1 MGRTQDGVDWVNK
14 DRRARW
20 RLWDPSRKLATQDP
34 SVARAVF
41 VFALTGLVV
50 VCFLSLLAVTVLR
63 NTANKEARN
72 GAATVTRL
80 AGLGI
85 VAPELSRKVINNEPA
100 ALARLDRVVHSRV
113 LLGPVVRVKIW
124 DASGRIVYSDEPRL
138 IGERYAL
145 PPDERQKLESGGISS
160 EISNLTRPESRF
172 ERGQGKLL
180 EVYEGIVAPTGQRL
194 LFESYQRYSAV
205 SNEGKRLWDAFLPAL
220 IGAMVLLEL
229 LQMPLAISLARRLK
243 RGQLEREL
251 LMRRA
256 IDASS
261 RERRRIAGDL
271 HDGPVQSLAGVSY
284 SLAAAGGRIG
294 SLDADAGHLIGMAGV
309 DTRRAITQLRSL
321 LVELY
326 PPTLSREGLRAAVS
340 DLAAP
345 LSARNIDVE
354 IDVPDDLAVDE
365 DVEAVLFRSAQEALR
380 NIAAH
385 AHASTVHLGVRN
397 EEGHVVLAI
406 RDDGRGFDM
415 QSESPD
421 GHLGLTLVADL
432 VSDAGGELSVDSHP
446 GAGTSVI
453 VVIPS

>member
-1 MGRTQDGVDWVNK
+1 
-14 DRRARW
+14 
-20 RLWDPSRKLATQDP
+20 
-34 SVARAVF
+34 
-41 VFALTGLVV
+41 
-50 VCFLSLLAVTVLR
+50 
-63 NTANKEARN
+63 
-72 GAATVTRL
+72 
-80 AGLGI
+80 
-85 VAPELSRKVINNEPA
+85 
-100 ALARLDRVVHSRV
+100 V

-145 PPDERQKLESGGISS
+145 PPDEREKLETGGISS
-160 EISNLTRPESRF
+160 EISNLTRPESHF

-194 LFESYQRYSAV
+194 LFESYQRRSAI
-205 SNEGKRLWDAFLPAL
+205 SNQGKRLWAGFLPAL

-243 RGQLEREL
+243 RGALEREL

-261 RERRRIAGDL
+261 RERRRIAHDL

-294 SLDADAGHLIGMAGV
+294 SLDATAGKLIGMAGV
-309 DTRRAITQLRSL
+309 DTRRAITELRSL

-326 PPTLSREGLRAAVS
+326 PPTLIREGLRAAVS

-345 LSARNIDVE
+345 LSDRNIDVE
-354 IDVPDDLAVDE
+354 IDVPEDLGVDE
-365 DVEAVLFRSAQEALR
+365 NVEAVLFRSAQEALR

-397 EEGHVVLAI
+397 EAGQVVLAVS
-406 RDDGRGFDM
+406 DDGRGFDM
-415 QSESPD
+415 QVQSPD

-432 VSDAGGELSVDSHP
+432 VSNAGGQLSVDSQP
-446 GAGTSVI
+446 GVGTSVI

>member
-1 MGRTQDGVDWVNK
+1 MKIGRG
-14 DRRARW
+14 RW
-20 RLWDPSRKLATQDP
+20 RLWDKSRKVAAEDP
-34 SVARAVF
+34 SVLRAVS
-41 VFALTGLVV
+41 VFALTGLAA
-50 VCFLSLLAVTVLR
+50 VCFLSLLAVAVLR
-63 NTANKEARN
+63 DTANREATHD
-72 GAATVTRL
+72 AASLTQL
-80 AGLGI
+80 AGIGI
-85 VAPELSRKVINNEPA
+85 VAPALSGAVIRNEPA
-100 ALARLDRVVHSRV
+100 ALARLDQIVRSRV
-113 LLGPVVRVKIW
+113 MFGPVVRVKIW

-145 PPDERQKLESGGISS
+145 PAEALKRLKTGGTSS
-160 EISNLTRPESRF
+160 EISNLSRPENRF
-172 ERGQGKLL
+172 ERTDGKLL

-194 LFESYQRYSAV
+194 LFEAYQRYSAI
-205 SNEGKRLWDAFLPAL
+205 SSQSKRLWSAFLPAL

-243 RGQLEREL
+243 RGALEREQ

-261 RERRRIAGDL
+261 RERRRIARDL
-271 HDGPVQSLAGVSY
+271 HDGPVQGLAGVSY

-294 SLDADAGHLIGMAGV
+294 SLDSAAGKLVDTAGV

-326 PPTLSREGLRAAVS
+326 PPTLSSEGLRAAVS

-345 LSARNIDVE
+345 LSARNIKVE
-354 IDVPDDLAVDE
+354 IDVPEDLDVDE

-385 AHASTVHLGVRN
+385 AHASAVQLGVRS
-397 EEGHVVLAI
+397 EAGYVVLAI
-406 RDDGRGFDM
+406 SDDGRGFDM
-415 QSESPD
+415 HVQSPE

-432 VSDAGGELSVDSHP
+432 VSEAGGELSVDSHP
-446 GAGTSVI
+446 GGGTSVT

>member
-1 MGRTQDGVDWVNK
+1 VE
-14 DRRARW
+14 
-20 RLWDPSRKLATQDP
+20 TQDP
-34 SVARAVF
+34 SAARAVF

-50 VCFLSLLAVTVLR
+50 VCYLSLLAVTLLR
-63 NTANKEARN
+63 NTANHEATN
-72 GAATVTRL
+72 DAASLTRL

-85 VAPELSRKVINNEPA
+85 VAPALRRGVIDDQPA
-100 ALARLDRVVHSRV
+100 ALARFDRVVHSRV

-124 DASGRIVYSDEPRL
+124 DASGRVVYSDEPRL

-145 PPDERQKLESGGISS
+145 PPDEREKLETGGISS

-194 LFESYQRYSAV
+194 LFESYQRYSAI
-205 SNEGKRLWDAFLPAL
+205 SNQGKRLWAGFLPAL

-243 RGQLEREL
+243 RGALEREL

-256 IDASS
+256 SDASS
-261 RERRRIAGDL
+261 RERRRIAHDL

-294 SLDADAGHLIGMAGV
+294 SLDAAAGKLIGMAGV
-309 DTRRAITQLRSL
+309 DTRRAITELRSL

-326 PPTLSREGLRAAVS
+326 PPTLIREGLRAAVS

-345 LSARNIDVE
+345 LSDRNIDVE
-354 IDVPDDLAVDE
+354 IDVPEDLGVDQN
-365 DVEAVLFRSAQEALR
+365 VEAVLFRSAQEALR
-380 NIAAH
+380 NIGAH

-397 EEGHVVLAI
+397 EAGQVVLAVS
-406 RDDGRGFDM
+406 DDGRGFDM
-415 QSESPD
+415 QVQSPD
-421 GHLGLTLVADL
+421 GHVGLTLVADL
-432 VSDAGGELSVDSHP
+432 VSNAGGQLSVDSQP
-446 GAGTSVI
+446 GVGTSVI

>member
-1 MGRTQDGVDWVNK
+1 LMKIGRG
-14 DRRARW
+14 RW
-20 RLWDPSRKLATQDP
+20 RLWDKSRKVAAEDP
-34 SVARAVF
+34 SVLRAVS
-41 VFALTGLVV
+41 VFALTGLAA
-50 VCFLSLLAVTVLR
+50 VCFLSLLAGAVLR
-63 NTANKEARN
+63 DTANREATHD
-72 GAATVTRL
+72 AASLTQL
-80 AGLGI
+80 AGIGI
-85 VAPELSRKVINNEPA
+85 VAPALSGAVIRNDPA
-100 ALARLDRVVHSRV
+100 ALARLDQVVRSRV
-113 LLGPVVRVKIW
+113 MFGPVVRVKIW

-145 PPDERQKLESGGISS
+145 PAEALKRLKTGGTSS
-160 EISNLTRPESRF
+160 EISNLSRLENRF
-172 ERGQGKLL
+172 ERTDGKLL
-180 EVYEGIVAPTGQRL
+180 EVYEGIVAPAGQRL
-194 LFESYQRYSAV
+194 LFEAYQRYSAI
-205 SNEGKRLWDAFLPAL
+205 SSQSKRLWSPFLPAL

-243 RGQLEREL
+243 RGALEREH

-261 RERRRIAGDL
+261 RERRRIARDL
-271 HDGPVQSLAGVSY
+271 HDGPVQGLAGVSY

-294 SLDADAGHLIGMAGV
+294 SLDSAAGKLVDTAGV

-326 PPTLSREGLRAAVS
+326 PPTLSSEGLRAAVS

-345 LSARNIDVE
+345 LSARNIKVE
-354 IDVPDDLAVDE
+354 IDVPEDLDVDE

-385 AHASTVHLGVRN
+385 AHASAVQLGVRN
-397 EEGHVVLAI
+397 EAGYVVLAI
-406 RDDGRGFDM
+406 SDDGRGFDM
-415 QSESPD
+415 HVQSPE

-432 VSDAGGELSVDSHP
+432 VSEAGGELSVDSHP
-446 GAGTSVI
+446 GGGTSLT

>member
-1 MGRTQDGVDWVNK
+1 VG
-14 DRRARW
+14 
-20 RLWDPSRKLATQDP
+20 
-34 SVARAVF
+34 F
-41 VFALTGLVV
+41 
-50 VCFLSLLAVTVLR
+50 
-63 NTANKEARN
+63 
-72 GAATVTRL
+72 
-80 AGLGI
+80 
-85 VAPELSRKVINNEPA
+85 
-100 ALARLDRVVHSRV
+100 
-113 LLGPVVRVKIW
+113 
-124 DASGRIVYSDEPRL
+124 
-138 IGERYAL
+138 
-145 PPDERQKLESGGISS
+145 
-160 EISNLTRPESRF
+160 
-172 ERGQGKLL
+172 
-180 EVYEGIVAPTGQRL
+180 VAPTGQRL
-194 LFESYQRYSAV
+194 LFEVYQRYSAI
-205 SNEGKRLWDAFLPAL
+205 SSQGKRLWEAFLPAL

-229 LQMPLAISLARRLK
+229 LQMPLAISLVRRLK

-284 SLAAAGGRIG
+284 SLAAAAGRIG

-309 DTRRAITQLRSL
+309 DTRRAITELRSL

-326 PPTLSREGLRAAVS
+326 PPTLSREGLLAAVS

-354 IDVPDDLAVDE
+354 IDVPEDLGVDE
-365 DVEAVLFRSAQEALR
+365 DVEAILFRSAQEALR

-406 RDDGRGFDM
+406 SDDGRGFDM

-432 VSDAGGELSVDSHP
+432 VSDAGGKLSVDSHP

>member
-1 MGRTQDGVDWVNK
+1 MGASLMKIGRG
-14 DRRARW
+14 RW
-20 RLWDPSRKLATQDP
+20 RLWDKSRKVAAEDP
-34 SVARAVF
+34 SVLRAVS
-41 VFALTGLVV
+41 VFALTGLAA
-50 VCFLSLLAVTVLR
+50 VCFLSLLAVAVLR
-63 NTANKEARN
+63 DTANREATHD
-72 GAATVTRL
+72 AASLTQL
-80 AGLGI
+80 AGIGI
-85 VAPELSRKVINNEPA
+85 VAPALSGAVIRNEPA
-100 ALARLDRVVHSRV
+100 ALARLDQIVRSRV
-113 LLGPVVRVKIW
+113 MFGPVVRVKIW

-145 PPDERQKLESGGISS
+145 PAEALKRLKTGGTSS
-160 EISNLTRPESRF
+160 EISNLSRPENRF
-172 ERGQGKLL
+172 ERTDGKLL

-194 LFESYQRYSAV
+194 LFEAYQRYSAI
-205 SNEGKRLWDAFLPAL
+205 SSQSKRLWSAFLPAL

-243 RGQLEREL
+243 RGALEREQ

-261 RERRRIAGDL
+261 RERRRIARDL
-271 HDGPVQSLAGVSY
+271 HDGPVQGLAGVSY

-294 SLDADAGHLIGMAGV
+294 SLDSAAGKLVDTAGV

-326 PPTLSREGLRAAVS
+326 PPTLSSEGLRAAVS

-345 LSARNIDVE
+345 LSARNIKVE
-354 IDVPDDLAVDE
+354 IDVPEDLDVDE

-385 AHASTVHLGVRN
+385 AHASAVQLGVRS
-397 EEGHVVLAI
+397 EAGYVVLAI
-406 RDDGRGFDM
+406 SDDGRGFDM
-415 QSESPD
+415 HVQSPE

-432 VSDAGGELSVDSHP
+432 VSEAGGELSVDSHP
-446 GAGTSVI
+446 GGGTSVT

>member
-1 MGRTQDGVDWVNK
+1 MSGS
-14 DRRARW
+14 RARW
-20 RLWDPSRKLATQDP
+20 RLWDKSRKVAAEDP
-34 SVARAVF
+34 SVVRAVS
-41 VFALTGLVV
+41 VFALTGLVA

-63 NTANKEARN
+63 DTANSDATHD
-72 GAATVTRL
+72 AASLTRL

-85 VAPELSRKVINNEPA
+85 VAPELTSGVIRDKPE
-100 ALARLDRVVHSRV
+100 ALARFDQVVHSRV
-113 LLGPVVRVKIW
+113 MLGPVVRVKIW

-145 PPDERQKLESGGISS
+145 PAGELERLKTGGTSS
-160 EISNLTRPESRF
+160 QISNLTRPENRF
-172 ERGQGKLL
+172 ERRDGKLL

-194 LFESYQRYSAV
+194 LFEAYQRYSAV
-205 SNEGKRLWDAFLPAL
+205 SNQSERLWRSFLPAL
-220 IGAMVLLEL
+220 VGAMVLLEL
-229 LQMPLAISLARRLK
+229 LQMPLAVSLARRLR
-243 RGQLEREL
+243 RGALEREQ

-261 RERRRIAGDL
+261 RERRRIARDL
-271 HDGPVQSLAGVSY
+271 HDGPVQGLAGVSY
-284 SLAAAGGRIG
+284 SLAAAGGRIA
-294 SLDADAGHLIGMAGV
+294 SLDSAAGELIRTAGI
-309 DTRRAITQLRSL
+309 DTRHAITELRSL

-345 LSARNIDVE
+345 LSARNITVE
-354 IDVPDDLAVDE
+354 IDVPEDLGVDE
-365 DVEAVLFRSAQEALR
+365 GVEAVLFRSAQEALR

-385 AHASTVHLGVRN
+385 AHATTVHLGVRH
-397 EEGHVVLAI
+397 EDGHVVLAI

-415 QSESPD
+415 RVHSPD

-432 VSDAGGELSVDSHP
+432 VSDAGGQLSVESRP
-446 GAGTSVI
+446 GAGTSVT

>member
-1 MGRTQDGVDWVNK
+1 LMKIGRG
-14 DRRARW
+14 RW
-20 RLWDPSRKLATQDP
+20 RLWDKSRKVAAEDP
-34 SVARAVF
+34 SVLRAVS
-41 VFALTGLVV
+41 VFALTGLAA
-50 VCFLSLLAVTVLR
+50 VCFLSLLAVAVLR
-63 NTANKEARN
+63 DTANREATHD
-72 GAATVTRL
+72 AASLTQL
-80 AGLGI
+80 AGIGI
-85 VAPELSRKVINNEPA
+85 VAPALSGAVIRNDPA
-100 ALARLDRVVHSRV
+100 ALARLDQVVRSRV
-113 LLGPVVRVKIW
+113 MFGPVVRVKIW

-145 PPDERQKLESGGISS
+145 PAEALKRLKTGGTSS
-160 EISNLTRPESRF
+160 EISNLSRLENRF
-172 ERGQGKLL
+172 ERTDGKLL

-194 LFESYQRYSAV
+194 LFEAYQRYSAI
-205 SNEGKRLWDAFLPAL
+205 SSQSKRLWSAFLPAL

-243 RGQLEREL
+243 RGALEREH

-261 RERRRIAGDL
+261 RERRRIARDL
-271 HDGPVQSLAGVSY
+271 HDGPVQGLAGVSY

-294 SLDADAGHLIGMAGV
+294 SLDSAAGKLVDTAGV

-326 PPTLSREGLRAAVS
+326 PPTLSSEGLRAAVS

-345 LSARNIDVE
+345 LSARNIKVE
-354 IDVPDDLAVDE
+354 IDVPEDLDVDE
-365 DVEAVLFRSAQEALR
+365 DVEAVLFRSAQDALR

-385 AHASTVHLGVRN
+385 AHASAVQLGVRN
-397 EEGHVVLAI
+397 EAGYVVLAI
-406 RDDGRGFDM
+406 SDDGRGFDM
-415 QSESPD
+415 HVQSPE

-432 VSDAGGELSVDSHP
+432 VSEAGGELSVDSHP
-446 GAGTSVI
+446 GGGTSVT

>member
-1 MGRTQDGVDWVNK
+1 
-14 DRRARW
+14 
-20 RLWDPSRKLATQDP
+20 LWDKSRKVAAEDP
-34 SVARAVF
+34 SVLRAVS
-41 VFALTGLVV
+41 VFALTGLAA
-50 VCFLSLLAVTVLR
+50 VCFLSLLAVALLR
-63 NTANKEARN
+63 DTANSEATHD
-72 GAATVTRL
+72 AASLTQL
-80 AGLGI
+80 AGIGI
-85 VAPELSRKVINNEPA
+85 VAPALSGAVIRNEPA
-100 ALARLDRVVHSRV
+100 ALARLDQIVRSRV
-113 LLGPVVRVKIW
+113 MFGPVVRVKIW

-145 PPDERQKLESGGISS
+145 PAEALKRLKTGGTSS
-160 EISNLTRPESRF
+160 EISNLSRPENRF
-172 ERGQGKLL
+172 ERTDGKLL

-194 LFESYQRYSAV
+194 LFEAYQRYSAI
-205 SNEGKRLWDAFLPAL
+205 SSQSKRLWSAFLPAL

-243 RGQLEREL
+243 RGALEREQ

-261 RERRRIAGDL
+261 RERRRIARDL
-271 HDGPVQSLAGVSY
+271 HDGPVQGLAGVSY

-294 SLDADAGHLIGMAGV
+294 SLDSAAGKLVDTAGV

-326 PPTLSREGLRAAVS
+326 PPTLSSEGLRAAVS

-345 LSARNIDVE
+345 LSARNIKVE
-354 IDVPDDLAVDE
+354 IDVPEDLDVDE

-385 AHASTVHLGVRN
+385 AHASAVQLGVRS
-397 EEGHVVLAI
+397 EAGYVVLAI
-406 RDDGRGFDM
+406 SDDGRGFDM
-415 QSESPD
+415 HVQSPE

-432 VSDAGGELSVDSHP
+432 VSEAGGELSVDSHP
-446 GAGTSVI
+446 GGGTSVT

>member
-1 MGRTQDGVDWVNK
+1 MMKIGRG
-14 DRRARW
+14 RW
-20 RLWDPSRKLATQDP
+20 RLWDKSRKVAAEDP
-34 SVARAVF
+34 SVLRAVS
-41 VFALTGLVV
+41 VFALTGLAA
-50 VCFLSLLAVTVLR
+50 VCFLSLLAVAVLR
-63 NTANKEARN
+63 DTANREATHD
-72 GAATVTRL
+72 AASLTQL
-80 AGLGI
+80 AGIGI
-85 VAPELSRKVINNEPA
+85 VAPALSGAVIRNEPA
-100 ALARLDRVVHSRV
+100 ALARLDQIVRSRV
-113 LLGPVVRVKIW
+113 MFGPVVRVKIW

-145 PPDERQKLESGGISS
+145 PAEALERLKTGGTSS
-160 EISNLTRPESRF
+160 EISNLSRPENRF
-172 ERGQGKLL
+172 ERTDGKLL

-194 LFESYQRYSAV
+194 LFEAYQRYSAI
-205 SNEGKRLWDAFLPAL
+205 SSQSKRLWSAFLPAL

-243 RGQLEREL
+243 RGALEREQ

-261 RERRRIAGDL
+261 RERRRIARDL
-271 HDGPVQSLAGVSY
+271 HDGPVQGLAGVSY

-294 SLDADAGHLIGMAGV
+294 SLDSAAGKLVDTAGV

-326 PPTLSREGLRAAVS
+326 PPTLSSEGLRAAVS

-345 LSARNIDVE
+345 LSARNIKVE
-354 IDVPDDLAVDE
+354 IDVPEDLDVDE

-385 AHASTVHLGVRN
+385 AHASAVQLGVRS
-397 EEGHVVLAI
+397 EAGYVVLAI
-406 RDDGRGFDM
+406 SDDGRGFDM
-415 QSESPD
+415 HVQSPE

-432 VSDAGGELSVDSHP
+432 VSEAGGELSVDSHP
-446 GAGTSVI
+446 GGGTSVT

>member
-1 MGRTQDGVDWVNK
+1 MGASPVNSGLI
-14 DRRARW
+14 RG
-20 RLWDPSRKLATQDP
+20 RLWDRSRRVAAEDP

-50 VCFLSLLAVTVLR
+50 VCFLSLLAVTLLR
-63 NTANKEARN
+63 KTANN
-72 GAATVTRL
+72 AATHDAASLTRL

-85 VAPELSRKVINNEPA
+85 VAPELSRGVIRDRPA
-100 ALARLDRVVHSRV
+100 ALAHLDRVVRSRV
-113 LLGPVVRVKIW
+113 MLGPVVRVKIW
-124 DASGRIVYSDEPRL
+124 DAAGRIVYSDEPRL
-138 IGERYAL
+138 IGERYPL
-145 PPDERQKLESGGISS
+145 PADELEKLETGGTSS
-160 EISNLTRPESRF
+160 DISNLTRPENRF
-172 ERGQGKLL
+172 ERRDGKLL

-194 LFESYQRYSAV
+194 LFEVYQRYSAI
-205 SNEGKRLWDAFLPAL
+205 SNQGKRLWSAFLPAL

-229 LQMPLAISLARRLK
+229 LQMPLAVSLARRLK
-243 RGQLEREL
+243 RGAREREL

-261 RERRRIAGDL
+261 RERRRIARDL

-294 SLDADAGHLIGMAGV
+294 SLDAAAGELIGTAGV

-345 LSARNIDVE
+345 LSARNIDVQ
-354 IDVPDDLAVDE
+354 IDVPEDLGVTE
-365 DVEAVLFRSAQEALR
+365 GVEAVLFRSAQEALR

-385 AHASTVHLGVRN
+385 AHASTVRVGVSTETGR
-397 EEGHVVLAI
+397 VVLAI
-406 RDDGRGFDM
+406 KDDGGGFDM
-415 QSESPD
+415 KVQSPD

-432 VSDAGGELSVDSHP
+432 VSDAGGELIVDSHP
-446 GAGTSVI
+446 GAGTSVT

>member
-1 MGRTQDGVDWVNK
+1 
-14 DRRARW
+14 
-20 RLWDPSRKLATQDP
+20 
-34 SVARAVF
+34 
-41 VFALTGLVV
+41 
-50 VCFLSLLAVTVLR
+50 
-63 NTANKEARN
+63 
-72 GAATVTRL
+72 
-80 AGLGI
+80 
-85 VAPELSRKVINNEPA
+85 
-100 ALARLDRVVHSRV
+100 
-113 LLGPVVRVKIW
+113 
-124 DASGRIVYSDEPRL
+124 
-138 IGERYAL
+138 
-145 PPDERQKLESGGISS
+145 
-160 EISNLTRPESRF
+160 
-172 ERGQGKLL
+172 
-180 EVYEGIVAPTGQRL
+180 
-194 LFESYQRYSAV
+194 
-205 SNEGKRLWDAFLPAL
+205 
-220 IGAMVLLEL
+220 MVLLEL

-354 IDVPDDLAVDE
+354 
-365 DVEAVLFRSAQEALR
+365 VEAVLFRSAQEALR

-432 VSDAGGELSVDSHP
+432 VSDAGGELSVDSRP
-446 GAGTSVI
+446 GAGTSLI

>member
-1 MGRTQDGVDWVNK
+1 VKK

-20 RLWDPSRKLATQDP
+20 RLWDPARRPATQDP

-50 VCFLSLLAVTVLR
+50 VCFLSLLAVTLLR
-63 NTANKEARN
+63 NTADNEARN
-72 GAATVTRL
+72 DAASLTRL
-80 AGLGI
+80 AALGI
-85 VAPELSRKVINNEPA
+85 VAPA
-100 ALARLDRVVHSRV
+100 LDRGVIDDSAAARARFDGIVRSRV

-124 DASGRIVYSDEPRL
+124 DSSGRIVYSDKAQL
-138 IGERYAL
+138 IGERYPL
-145 PPDERQKLESGGISS
+145 PADEREKLETGGVSS
-160 EISNLTRPESRF
+160 EISNLTRPENRF
-172 ERGQGKLL
+172 ERGDGKLL

-194 LFESYQRYSAV
+194 LFEVYQRYSAI
-205 SNEGKRLWDAFLPAL
+205 SSQGKRLWQAFLPAL

-294 SLDADAGHLIGMAGV
+294 SLDAGAGHLIGMAGV
-309 DTRRAITQLRSL
+309 DTRRAITELRSL

-326 PPTLSREGLRAAVS
+326 PPTLSQEGLRAAVS

-354 IDVPDDLAVDE
+354 IDVPEDLGVDE
-365 DVEAVLFRSAQEALR
+365 DVEAILFRSAQEALR

-406 RDDGRGFDM
+406 SDDGRGFDM
-415 QSESPD
+415 ESESPD

>member
-1 MGRTQDGVDWVNK
+1 MKIGRG
-14 DRRARW
+14 RW
-20 RLWDPSRKLATQDP
+20 RLWDKSRKVAAEDP
-34 SVARAVF
+34 SVLRAVS
-41 VFALTGLVV
+41 VFALTGLAA
-50 VCFLSLLAVTVLR
+50 VCFLSLLAVAVLR
-63 NTANKEARN
+63 DTANREATHD
-72 GAATVTRL
+72 AASLTQL
-80 AGLGI
+80 AGIGI
-85 VAPELSRKVINNEPA
+85 VAPALSGAVIRNDPA
-100 ALARLDRVVHSRV
+100 ALARLDQVVRSRV
-113 LLGPVVRVKIW
+113 MFGPVVRVKIW

-145 PPDERQKLESGGISS
+145 PAEALKRLKTGGTSS
-160 EISNLTRPESRF
+160 EISNLSRLENRF
-172 ERGQGKLL
+172 ERTDGKLL
-180 EVYEGIVAPTGQRL
+180 EVYEGIVAPAGQRL
-194 LFESYQRYSAV
+194 LFEAYQRYSAI
-205 SNEGKRLWDAFLPAL
+205 SSQSKRLWSAFLPAL

-243 RGQLEREL
+243 RGALEREH

-261 RERRRIAGDL
+261 RERRRIARDL
-271 HDGPVQSLAGVSY
+271 HDGPVQGLAGVSY

-294 SLDADAGHLIGMAGV
+294 SLDSAAGKLVDTAGV

-326 PPTLSREGLRAAVS
+326 PPTLSSEGLRAAVS

-345 LSARNIDVE
+345 LSARNIKVE
-354 IDVPDDLAVDE
+354 IDVPEDLDVDE

-385 AHASTVHLGVRN
+385 AHASAVQLGVRN
-397 EEGHVVLAI
+397 EAGYVVLAI
-406 RDDGRGFDM
+406 SDDGRGFDM
-415 QSESPD
+415 HVQSPE

-432 VSDAGGELSVDSHP
+432 VSEAGGELSVDSHP
-446 GAGTSVI
+446 GGGTSVT

>member
-1 MGRTQDGVDWVNK
+1 V
-14 DRRARW
+14 
-20 RLWDPSRKLATQDP
+20 S
-34 SVARAVF
+34 
-41 VFALTGLVV
+41 VFALTGLAA
-50 VCFLSLLAVTVLR
+50 VCFLSLLAVAVLR
-63 NTANKEARN
+63 DTANREATHD
-72 GAATVTRL
+72 AASLTQL
-80 AGLGI
+80 AGIGI
-85 VAPELSRKVINNEPA
+85 VAPALSGAVIRNEPA
-100 ALARLDRVVHSRV
+100 ALARLDQIVRSRV
-113 LLGPVVRVKIW
+113 MFGPVVRVKIW

-145 PPDERQKLESGGISS
+145 PAEALERLKTGGTSS
-160 EISNLTRPESRF
+160 EISNLSRPENRF
-172 ERGQGKLL
+172 ERTDGKLL

-194 LFESYQRYSAV
+194 LFEAYQRYSAI
-205 SNEGKRLWDAFLPAL
+205 SSQSKRLWSAFLPAL

-243 RGQLEREL
+243 RGALEREQ

-261 RERRRIAGDL
+261 RERRRIARDL
-271 HDGPVQSLAGVSY
+271 HDGPVQGLAGVSY

-294 SLDADAGHLIGMAGV
+294 SLDSAAGKLVDTAGV

-326 PPTLSREGLRAAVS
+326 PPTLSSEGLRAAVS

-345 LSARNIDVE
+345 LSARNIKVE
-354 IDVPDDLAVDE
+354 IDVPEDLDVDE

-385 AHASTVHLGVRN
+385 AHASAVQLGVRS
-397 EEGHVVLAI
+397 EAGYVVLAI
-406 RDDGRGFDM
+406 SDDGRGFDM
-415 QSESPD
+415 HVQSPE

-432 VSDAGGELSVDSHP
+432 VSEAGGELSVDSHP
-446 GAGTSVI
+446 GGGTSVT